1 MSLGHAYCNVSVYR
15 LTVRDGKVVK
25 QELVCRRHNAVL
37 TSGLNQL
44 RDAMLGTSW
53 QLSAIGLGSSGSPVV
68 ASQTWGLSPLLVT
81 EPTVSRQYGAQFRAT
96 LQLGEDELNG
106 STIREIWIAP
116 STTAPPSGAK
126 AYARVVIPDLV
137 KTSDFAYIFQFDCS
151 WGGENSKLACNML
164 AALADSEGA
173 YSFRIASLMCGRGSA
188 AENVNDT
195 GLADP
200 WTMTPIALAGS
211 SVADGELTLFFTLP
225 PDQYN
230 GLVLVEGG
238 VYFDVAS
245 GSSPV
250 SVPALFAR
258 GLIEPGPFMVEV
270 GKGAQVVV
278 QLRWESG

>member
-1 MSLGHAYCNVSVYR
+1 MSVGRAYCNVRVYR
-15 LTVRDGKVVK
+15 QTIRDGVVVR
-25 QELVCRRHNAVL
+25 QELVARAHNAVL

-44 RDAMLGTSW
+44 RDAMLGAPW
-53 QLSAIGLGSSGSPVV
+53 QLSAIGLGSNGTPVA

-81 EPTVSRQYGAQFRAT
+81 EPTVSRRYGAQFRTT

-106 STIREIWIAP
+106 TTIREIWIAP
-116 STTAPPSGAK
+116 STTAPPTGPK

-151 WGGENSKLACNML
+151 WSGNTKLGCNML
-164 AALADSEGA
+164 AALADSGGV
-173 YSFRIASLMCGRGSA
+173 YSFRITSLMCGRGSA
-188 AENVNDT
+188 PESANDT

-200 WTMTPIALAGS
+200 WTMTPIEVGS
-211 SVADGELTLFFTLP
+211 SSVMDGELTLFFTLP

-230 GLVLVEGG
+230 GEVLVEGG

-250 SVPALFAR
+250 TVPALFAR
-258 GLIEPGPFMVEV
+258 GLIEPGPFEIVV
-270 GKGAQVVV
+270 GEGAQVVV
-278 QLRWESG
+278 KLRWESG